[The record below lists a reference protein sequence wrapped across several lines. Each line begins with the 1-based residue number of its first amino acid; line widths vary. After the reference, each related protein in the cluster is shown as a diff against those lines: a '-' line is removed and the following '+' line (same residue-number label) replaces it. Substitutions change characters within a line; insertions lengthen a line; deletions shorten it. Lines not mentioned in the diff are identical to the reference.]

1 MTSDALPRSFNEAL
15 RYSRLQSSPFFSVKT
30 CGGTFE
36 LPKSAALS
44 SYSLRMDCRLARS
57 FFLGNKIDVRYG
69 KRARRKFACVARD
82 AMQMGG
88 LQNQPPSKSTW
99 DV

>member
-1 MTSDALPRSFNEAL
+1 MSF
-15 RYSRLQSSPFFSVKT
+15 SRLQSSPFFSVKT

-36 LPKSAALS
+36 LPKSAALN
-44 SYSLRMDCRLARS
+44 SYSLRMDCRLAPS
-57 FFLGNKIDVRYG
+57 FFLRNKIDVRYG
-69 KRARRKFACVARD
+69 KRAREKFACVARN
-82 AMQMGG
+82 AMQMDG